1 LPVIIYSKPSQASI
15 SAGAVGGDSRFGAC
29 TGGKPCSSVGLLP
42 LFCYTSRLCG
52 KDGRK
57 RPFFVCGAEKRY
69 ERRRISNKM
78 ATDVGQLLE
87 STLAGLGYEFVDMER
102 SGKGKL
108 LRVYID
114 RPEGIKVEDCAVV
127 SNHLSRVFA
136 VENIDYDRLEI
147 SSPGLDRLLRK
158 EQDFVRF
165 AGQKARIK
173 VRLPVEGQRNFV
185 GVLRETRAG
194 KVEIEVDG
202 KLVSID
208 ISNLDK
214 ARLVPAI

>member
-1 LPVIIYSKPSQASI
+1 
-15 SAGAVGGDSRFGAC
+15 
-29 TGGKPCSSVGLLP
+29 
-42 LFCYTSRLCG
+42 
-52 KDGRK
+52 
-57 RPFFVCGAEKRY
+57 
-69 ERRRISNKM
+69 M
-78 ATDVGQLLE
+78 AMDLSQLLE
-87 STLAGLGYEFVDMER
+87 STLAGMGYEFVDLER

-114 RPEGIKVEDCAVV
+114 RPEGITVEDCAAV

-173 VRLPVEGQRNFV
+173 VRVPVEGQRNFV

-202 KLVSID
+202 KNVSLD
-208 ISNLDK
+208 LANLDK

>member
-1 LPVIIYSKPSQASI
+1 
-15 SAGAVGGDSRFGAC
+15 
-29 TGGKPCSSVGLLP
+29 
-42 LFCYTSRLCG
+42 
-52 KDGRK
+52 
-57 RPFFVCGAEKRY
+57 
-69 ERRRISNKM
+69 M
-78 ATDVGQLLE
+78 ATDVTQLLE
-87 STLAGLGYEFVDMER
+87 STLSGLGYEFVDMER

-114 RPEGIKVEDCAVV
+114 KPEGIQLEDCAAV

-136 VENIDYDRLEI
+136 VENVDYERLEI

-173 VRLPVEGQRNFV
+173 VRVPVDGQRNFV
-185 GVLRETRAG
+185 GVLRETREG

-202 KLVSID
+202 KLVSLD

-214 ARLVPAI
+214 ARLVPAIQGKSA

>member
-1 LPVIIYSKPSQASI
+1 
-15 SAGAVGGDSRFGAC
+15 
-29 TGGKPCSSVGLLP
+29 
-42 LFCYTSRLCG
+42 
-52 KDGRK
+52 
-57 RPFFVCGAEKRY
+57 
-69 ERRRISNKM
+69 M
-78 ATDVGQLLE
+78 ATDLAQLLE
-87 STLAGLGYEFVDMER
+87 STLTGMGYELVDFER

-108 LRVYID
+108 LRVFID
-114 RPEGIKVEDCAVV
+114 KPEGINVDDCAAV

-147 SSPGLDRLLRK
+147 SSPGLDRALKK

-173 VRLPVEGQRNFV
+173 VRVPVEGQRNFV

-194 KVEIEVDG
+194 QVDIEVDG
-202 KLVSID
+202 KVVSLD
-208 ISNLDK
+208 LSNLDK

>member
-1 LPVIIYSKPSQASI
+1 
-15 SAGAVGGDSRFGAC
+15 
-29 TGGKPCSSVGLLP
+29 
-42 LFCYTSRLCG
+42 
-52 KDGRK
+52 
-57 RPFFVCGAEKRY
+57 
-69 ERRRISNKM
+69 M
-78 ATDVGQLLE
+78 AADLSQLLT
-87 STLAGLGYEFVDMER
+87 STLSGMGYELVDFER

-114 RPEGIKVEDCAVV
+114 KPGGINVDDCAAV

-136 VENIDYDRLEI
+136 VEDVDYERLEI
-147 SSPGLDRLLRK
+147 SSPGLDRPLKK

-173 VRLPVEGQRNFV
+173 VRVPVEGQRNFV

-202 KLVSID
+202 KVVSLD
-208 ISNLDK
+208 LSNLDK